1 MSLLQSAPTSC
12 SNSYRLSSLEI
23 KASKIHV
30 GAICGQAWSL
40 HLRPL
45 LQSHLPPGSSTIFC
59 FSELGVH
66 LLFKFARH
74 TEKYLA
80 FNFFFLREKLNK
92 FQSGPESVTK
102 NSNSGMSHINNCS
115 RRKHF
120 LFIRWANENPSPL
133 SNTLNTKFKCQT
145 KCKRSHI
152 SFAN

>member
-12 SNSYRLSSLEI
+12 SNSYRLSCLDI

-30 GAICGQAWSL
+30 GAICSQACSVR
-40 HLRPL
+40 LRPL
-45 LQSHLPPGSSTIFC
+45 QPRPPPGSPTVFC
-59 FSELGVH
+59 FLELGV
-66 LLFKFARH
+66 LTLFRFARH
-74 TEKYLA
+74 KIKTWLLT
-80 FNFFFLREKLNK
+80 FFFLREKLSK